1 MTYAIAPPQSN
12 KWFILTLII
21 LMYLPVSIDATIL
34 HVAIP
39 SLTYS
44 LNATSNQV
52 LWIIDIYPLI
62 MSSFILPMGVLCDRY
77 GVKIIALGGSIL
89 FGFSSAVGAISDSA
103 STLIIS
109 RGFLAIG
116 AAMILPATLAS
127 IRLTFLNNQERAIAL
142 GIWSAIG
149 TAGAALG
156 PLVGGVLLEYFSWQ
170 SVFLINIPICILVTA
185 LCTAMNIRKV
195 EKKTKKINAIEP
207 LLLIISML
215 MIVFSIKSM
224 FSQNEEPMLVPLL
237 IFGILLG
244 FLFLRKQLISSD
256 SMIDIS
262 LFSDRHILA
271 GLIMALFSMISL
283 VGFEFFITQELQLA
297 IGMSALNASL
307 FLLPFIMS
315 SCLSGPCVGWALGKV
330 GLRSIAF
337 MGIFLSSVSFAGL
350 SLTNIS
356 DHNLQAWGMMLLL
369 GFSIEA
375 AMLASTT
382 AIMNATPFGKGGE
395 AGAIEGMAYEFGT
408 GIGIVIFGLMTSSF
422 YTKNIKSYL
431 GESNVPDIHLA
442 SLSETIK
449 YAETLSGVDKEKLFS
464 IAKQSLL
471 DSHFY
476 IMLIACIF
484 LLILS
489 IVIFFFLKPRV

>member
-1 MTYAIAPPQSN
+1 MSYDITRPQSN

-39 SLTYS
+39 SLSYS
-44 LNATSNQV
+44 LNANSNEV

-62 MSSFILPMGVLCDRY
+62 MSSFLLPMGVLCDRY
-77 GVKIIALGGSIL
+77 GVKNISLSGSIL
-89 FGFSSAVGAISDSA
+89 FGISSAVGAISDSA
-103 STLIIS
+103 LALIIS
-109 RGFLAIG
+109 RGFLAVG
-116 AAMILPATLAS
+116 AAMILPATLAT
-127 IRLTFLNNQERAIAL
+127 IRLTFLNKHERAIAL
-142 GIWSAIG
+142 GIWSTIG

-156 PLVGGVLLEYFSWQ
+156 PLVGGILLEYFSWQ

-185 LCTAMNIRKV
+185 LSTGTNIRKV
-195 EKKTKKINAIEP
+195 EKITKKINIIDP
-207 LLLIISML
+207 VLLISSML
-215 MIVFSIKSM
+215 MIVFSIKSI
-224 FSQNEEPMLVPLL
+224 FSQHEEAMLFPLFL
-237 IFGILLG
+237 LGIFLG
-244 FLFLRKQLISSD
+244 FLFLTKQLRSSN
-256 SMIDIS
+256 SMIDTS
-262 LFSDRHILA
+262 LFSDRNILA
-271 GLIMALFSMISL
+271 GLVMALFSMISL

-315 SCLSGPCVGWALGKV
+315 SCLSGPFVGWALGKV
-330 GLRSIAF
+330 GLHSIAF
-337 MGIFLSSVSFAGL
+337 MGIFLSAVSFAGL
-350 SLTNIS
+350 SITNIS
-356 DHNLQAWGMMLLL
+356 NHNLQAWGMMVLL

-382 AIMNATPFGKGGE
+382 AIMNATPVGKGGE

-449 YAETLSGVDKEKLFS
+449 YAKTLSGVDKEQLLS
-464 IAKQSLL
+464 IAKKSLL

-476 IMLIACIF
+476 IMFIASIF

-489 IVIFFFLKPRV
+489 IVIFFLLKPRV